1 MAPES
6 PRTFAFL
13 LDLQLDQLC
22 PHQNSYCSVSN
33 KSSVIPEGWEGDW
46 FGVTLQDVLCCNI
59 QYYYELA
66 LSHMRGGLESSEGGL
81 AGKGHMH
88 GQKYTHASQMTAIEY

>member
-1 MAPES
+1 MGGG
-6 PRTFAFL
+6 L
-13 LDLQLDQLC
+13 VWGDLTGR
-22 PHQNSYCSVSN
+22 P
-33 KSSVIPEGWEGDW
+33 
-46 FGVTLQDVLCCNI
+46 VLYI